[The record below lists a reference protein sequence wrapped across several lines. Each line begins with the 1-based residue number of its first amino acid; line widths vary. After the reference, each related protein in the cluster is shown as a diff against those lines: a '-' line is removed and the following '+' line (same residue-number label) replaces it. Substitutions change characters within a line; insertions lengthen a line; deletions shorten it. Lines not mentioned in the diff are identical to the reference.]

1 MLDLIEKLKSGGNQ
15 KKIVEN
21 LVIFLI
27 LLVIVMVVINTLF
40 TSDKE
45 NEDTVSVVNTK
56 EITSS
61 TDELEV
67 KLENILSKIEGAGK
81 VDVMISYLSGIEQ
94 VPMYDLKENLTVT
107 EEKDK
112 EGGQRKTE
120 QKSNE
125 QSIVYE
131 EKNNTRTPV
140 MKQTIMPEIIGV
152 IVVADG
158 ANNVTVKNNII
169 NAVEA
174 TVNTSSHHIQV
185 FPSDKSK

>member
-169 NAVEA
+169 NAIEA
-174 TVNTSSHHIQV
+174 TVNTSSHRIQV
-185 FPSDKSK
+185 FPSDKNK